1 MHGTNETQT
10 RLLSLNITIEI
21 MVVHA
26 IVHYPEINTEKIESF
41 RKKYDPTYK
50 LIRAHLTITFG
61 VDQLVSEQSFSDHV
75 RAVLKHWK
83 PFDIELNGFAKSWDH
98 WLFLILKKGND
109 KVIRLHDELYGGIF
123 APYLRTDIQYIPHI
137 GLGEFIEKGEVDLLK
152 RKRLRLKKPAKIA
165 LDEVRY
171 KIALEETRNLGLSY
185 STKLDKLQMIEI
197 DDGYTIVEDI
207 EVFPLSSN

>member
-1 MHGTNETQT
+1 MRTNETQT
-10 RLLSLNITIEI
+10 RLINLDISIEI

-26 IVHYPEINTEKIESF
+26 LVHYPEINTEKIESF
-41 RKKYDPTYK
+41 RKKYDSTYQ
-50 LIRAHLTITFG
+50 LIRPHLPIVFRI
-61 VDQLVSEQSFSDHV
+61 DQSISKQSYIDHV

-83 PFDIELNGFAKSWDH
+83 PFDIELSGFAKSWDH

-165 LDEVRY
+165 LDEVKY
-171 KIALEETRNLGLSY
+171 KIALEEARNLGLLY
-185 STKLDKLQMIEI
+185 STKLDKFQMIEI

-207 EVFPLSSN
+207 EEFPLSPN